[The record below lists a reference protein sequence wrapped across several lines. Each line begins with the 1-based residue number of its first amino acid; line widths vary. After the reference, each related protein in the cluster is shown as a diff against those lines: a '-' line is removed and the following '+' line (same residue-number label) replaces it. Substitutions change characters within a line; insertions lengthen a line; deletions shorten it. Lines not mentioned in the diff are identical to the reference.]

1 MNSNKITYEKVLL
14 LLLMLCSITTFGQ
27 YAKTQEDIDLS
38 IAFGQPPLH
47 PLFPIKNSMDWEK
60 QAI

>member
-1 MNSNKITYEKVLL
+1 MKKVIL

-27 YAKTQEDIDLS
+27 YAKIQEDIDLS
-38 IAFGQPPLH
+38 IAFGQSFA